1 MTPARRRRRRASVF
15 SPVLVGAVTT
25 AVVTVAVFLAYNAND
40 GLPFVPT
47 RQLGVDLANGANLV
61 PGNEVRSG
69 GFRVGVVQDMTPVT
83 LPGGRVGARLTLKLD
98 GKFGAVPA
106 DSRVTVRQ
114 KSALGLKYV
123 DLQRGASRRMLADGA
138 TLSRGQTRIP
148 VEIDEIFNMFD
159 EPTRRA
165 SAENLVGFGDALN
178 GRGADLNATIGRAPE
193 LLGRLTTV
201 MANLADP
208 RTDVQGFFREL
219 DDAARVVAP
228 VSRTNARLF
237 TTMADTF
244 GALSRDPGALEA
256 TIVKAPA
263 TLDAGTR
270 SFRVQRPFLAH
281 TAELSTDVSAAAG
294 ELRRALP
301 DVNAA
306 LAAATPVQRRMIEL
320 NEPLQQALDALERL
334 VRTPETNGSLRG
346 LQTTVGSLNPQ
357 LRYLGPYVTV
367 CNDWN
372 LWWTM
377 LAEHM
382 SAPDDTGSSQRAL
395 LNASSG
401 EPGSDHIGA
410 AGANEFAH
418 GAGAPPGGSKQHL
431 HANFYGPA
439 VTADGKANC
448 AAGQTGYV
456 FAGNPYRDASVKD
469 DPYRRAVVDRF
480 PTKRPF
486 GPTYKRLDREGKG
499 VGVGRAEVPAGQTFT
514 DAPGGIGI
522 DVPKGGRP

>member
-1 MTPARRRRRRASVF
+1 
-15 SPVLVGAVTT
+15 
-25 AVVTVAVFLAYNAND
+25 
-40 GLPFVPT
+40 
-47 RQLGVDLANGANLV
+47 
-61 PGNEVRSG
+61 
-69 GFRVGVVQDMTPVT
+69 
-83 LPGGRVGARLTLKLD
+83 
-98 GKFGAVPA
+98 
-106 DSRVTVRQ
+106 
-114 KSALGLKYV
+114 
-123 DLQRGASRRMLADGA
+123 
-138 TLSRGQTRIP
+138 
-148 VEIDEIFNMFD
+148 
-159 EPTRRA
+159 
-165 SAENLVGFGDALN
+165 
-178 GRGADLNATIGRAPE
+178 
-193 LLGRLTTV
+193 

-244 GALSRDPGALEA
+244 GALSRDPAALEA
-256 TIVKAPA
+256 TIAKAPP

-281 TAELSTDVSAAAG
+281 TADLSTDVSAAAG

-320 NEPLQQALDALERL
+320 NEPLQQALDALDRL

-346 LQTTVGSLNPQ
+346 LQATVGSLNPQ

-367 CNDWN
+367 CNYWN
-372 LWWTM
+372 FWWTM

-410 AGANEFAH
+410 GGANEFAH
-418 GAGAPPGGSKQHL
+418 GTGAPPGGSKQHL

-439 VTADGKANC
+439 VTADGKADC

-480 PTKRPF
+480 PTKRPL
-486 GPTYKRLDREGKG
+486 GPTYRRLDREGKG

>member
-1 MTPARRRRRRASVF
+1 MSAPRRRRHATVF
-15 SPVLVGAVTT
+15 SPVLVGALTT
-25 AVVTVAVFLAYNAND
+25 LVVVGAVYLAYTANS

-47 RQLGVDLANGANLV
+47 RQLDVQLENGANLV

-69 GFRVGVVQDMTPVT
+69 GFRVGVVRDMAPVT

-98 GKFGAVPA
+98 RAFGAVPA
-106 DSRVTVRQ
+106 DSRVTVRPR
-114 KSALGLKYV
+114 SALGLKYV
-123 DLQRGASRRMLADGA
+123 ELQRGASKRMLRDGA
-138 TLSRGQTRIP
+138 TLPRRQTRIP

-165 SAENLVGFGDALN
+165 SQENLVGFGDALN
-178 GRGADLNATIGRAPE
+178 GRGADLNDTIGQAPE

-201 MANLADP
+201 MANLGDP
-208 RTDVQGFFREL
+208 RTDVQGFIREL
-219 DDAARVVAP
+219 DDAARVIAP

-244 GALSRDPGALEA
+244 GALSRDPQALEA
-256 TIVKAPA
+256 TIAKAPA

-270 SFRVQRPFLAH
+270 SFRAQRPFLEH
-281 TAELSTDVSAAAG
+281 TAALSSDLGAAAG

-301 DVNAA
+301 DVNVA
-306 LAAATPVQRRMIEL
+306 LQAATPVQRRMIEL
-320 NEPLQQALDALERL
+320 NEPLQQALDALDRL
-334 VRTPETNGSLRG
+334 VRAPQTNGSLRG
-346 LQTTVGSLNPQ
+346 LQATVGTLNPQ
-357 LRYLGPYVTV
+357 LRFLGPYITV
-367 CNDWN
+367 CNYWN
-372 LWWTM
+372 FWWTM

-395 LNASSG
+395 LNMSGG
-401 EPGSDHIGA
+401 EPGTDHVGA
-410 AGANEFAH
+410 SGANEFAH
-418 GAGAPPGGSKQHL
+418 GEGEPPDGAEQHL

-439 VTADGKANC
+439 VTADGKADC

-456 FAGNPYRDASVKD
+456 FAGNPYRDATLKD

-480 PTKRPF
+480 PTKRPL
-486 GPTYKRLDREGKG
+486 GPTFKRLDREGKG
-499 VGVGRAEVPAGQTFT
+499 VGVGRTEVPAGQTFT
-514 DAPGGIGI
+514 DAPGGIGA